1 MSVCK
6 RSNTYHLRRRVPA
19 RYNEVETRKTIW
31 VSLHTDSESVARRKA
46 EDAWS
51 QLIEA
56 WEAKLAGLSDRA
68 LERYEAAR
76 ELADI
81 RGFQYMDMNTVT
93 RLPLEKIVTRI
104 EAAELPAQDEVLGK
118 VDATALLGAAEKPAL
133 TVEECL
139 ELYWSLAKD
148 KTLGKNT
155 DQLRRWKNPRKKAI
169 RNLVSVIGNKP
180 INAITRDD
188 MLDFRQYWFEKIE
201 AGSVT
206 PNSANKDLIHLGD
219 ILKTVN
225 KMKRLGLDLPLG
237 ELSFKEGEKSTRPP
251 FSDEW
256 IKTKLLNEDKL
267 ARLNTEARAI
277 LIGMINTGY
286 RPSEACALTCDTI
299 LLDQDVPH
307 ISIEPDGRQLKTR
320 HARRKIPLTGV
331 SLEIF
336 KQHRSGFPR
345 YRGKSGLSATV
356 NKYLRENGLLES
368 PKHSMYS
375 LRHAFEDRML
385 AAGIDD
391 RIRRDVFGHTLNR
404 ERYGRGASLEQ
415 VFTLLQ
421 KIAI

>member
-1 MSVCK
+1 
-6 RSNTYHLRRRVPA
+6 
-19 RYNEVETRKTIW
+19 
-31 VSLHTDSESVARRKA
+31 
-46 EDAWS
+46 
-51 QLIEA
+51 
-56 WEAKLAGLSDRA
+56 
-68 LERYEAAR
+68 
-76 ELADI
+76 
-81 RGFQYMDMNTVT
+81 MDMNSVT
-93 RLPLEKIVTRI
+93 HLPLEKIVTRI
-104 EAAELPAQDEVLGK
+104 EAAELPAQEEVLGK

-133 TVEECL
+133 TIEECL
-139 ELYWSLAKD
+139 KLYWSLAKD
-148 KTLGKNT
+148 KTLGKNA

-169 RNLVSVIGNKP
+169 RNFVSVIGNKP

-251 FSDEW
+251 FSDDW
-256 IKTKLLNEDKL
+256 IKTKLLSEHSL
-267 ARLNTEARAI
+267 ARLNSEARAI

-286 RPSEACALTCDTI
+286 RPSEACALTSDTI
-299 LLDQDVPH
+299 IFDHDVPH

-336 KQHRSGFPR
+336 KEHRSGFPR
-345 YRGKSGLSATV
+345 YRGKSGLSATI

-368 PKHSMYS
+368 PRHSMYS

-404 ERYGRGASLEQ
+404 ERYGRGASLDQ
-415 VFTLLQ
+415 VFNLLQ